1 MELPITTLSTVALGA
16 LYIVLTIR
24 VFGGRRSTGV
34 SLGDG
39 DDMMLTRRIRGQG
52 NFVENVPITLFL
64 ILVAEMQRVSV
75 LPDLFTIVLAIT
87 AAAFVLGRILHGYA
101 FAFTD
106 NWPFGRVVGM
116 SLSFFSTAA
125 LVPLALFAALT

>member
-1 MELPITTLSTVALGA
+1 MELPVTTFSTIALGA

-24 VFGGRRSTGV
+24 VFSGRRSTGV

-39 DDMMLTRRIRGQG
+39 DDKTLTRRIRGQG
-52 NFVENVPITLFL
+52 NFVENVPITILL
-64 ILVAEMQRVSV
+64 ILVAEMQTVSL
-75 LPDLFTIVLAIT
+75 LPGLFFALLVIT
-87 AAAFVLGRILHGYA
+87 AAAFVMGRLLHGYA

-116 SLSFFSTAA
+116 SLSFFSTIA

>member
-1 MELPITTLSTVALGA
+1 MELPITTLSTIALGA

-64 ILVAEMQRVSV
+64 ILVAEMQSVSV
-75 LPDLFTIVLAIT
+75 PPDLFTMVLAIT